1 MSTVNSTPTPCPPAA
16 GAAVPASATP
26 APTQATNAEVS
37 LGPHIESIAAQFGIH
52 PKDVALAVASVL
64 GGIAGP
70 YAGFVTPAGHRVRTG
85 INVLRIGARNPAA
98 ATLEDVLLHPIRTRS
113 RFLRGRAQGMSHT
126 LVDQWVF
133 GEHDSSIK
141 DQKASQAYPWMRER
155 DHGLAAQQYS
165 QIRSS
170 SFNPAQFDERGLQSP
185 CFYAGLDEV
194 PERICAGTEHLP
206 SVLFERLELSDLKSA
221 LQESIHREALFFLP
235 VGGMFGRSNLGTSK
249 DEALAADLAGYMM
262 GRDVAFH
269 PVHRDQG
276 HGTFEHAR
284 AHLWAAA
291 SIDRIGAILN
301 DRSSHWN
308 DVLRSSL
315 LWDPSPCR
323 AASPL
328 PCNGED
334 AVALFGQVVHLVLE
348 ARCFGRNNRQLRMM
362 LSKESA
368 ERYPLWR
375 GRFSDHLLQTPES
388 CREYL
393 TQFHDLPERLLWMF
407 LQFQQVQDQVD
418 KPWSPLVAA
427 IRTAQYAVDKHV
439 EMLQKAQATRAAAE
453 ASRSLKTVS
462 RILKR
467 KGPCNLRDM
476 QRSTNNLHVSNLLP
490 GLELLRQ
497 QGLVSVDTKQRYHL
511 TKTEN

>member
-1 MSTVNSTPTPCPPAA
+1 MSTANSTPTPCPPAT
-16 GAAVPASATP
+16 GAAASA
-26 APTQATNAEVS
+26 QATPAEVS

-52 PKDVALAVASVL
+52 PKDVALAMASVL

-85 INVLRIGARNPAA
+85 INVLRIGASNPAA
-98 ATLEDVLLHPIRTRS
+98 AALEDVLLHPIRTRN
-113 RFLRGRAQGMSHT
+113 RFLRGRAQGMSRT

-133 GEHDSSIK
+133 GEHGSSIK
-141 DQKASQAYPWMRER
+141 DRKASQAYPWMRER

-194 PERICAGTEHLP
+194 PERTCAGTEHLP
-206 SVLFERLELSDLKSA
+206 SVLFERLELSNLKSA

-235 VGGMFGRSNLGTSK
+235 VGGMFGRSTLGTSK
-249 DEALAADLAGYMM
+249 DESLAADLAGYLM
-262 GRDVAFH
+262 GRDVAFD

-284 AHLWAAA
+284 AHLWATT
-291 SIDRIGAILN
+291 STDRIGAILN
-301 DRSSHWN
+301 DPSSHWN

-315 LWDPSPCR
+315 LWDPSPCT

-328 PCNGED
+328 SGNGED
-334 AVALFGQVVHLVLE
+334 AVALFGQVVHRILE
-348 ARCFGRNNRQLRMM
+348 ARCFGRNNRQLRLM

-368 ERYPLWR
+368 ERYPIWR
-375 GRFSDHLLQTPES
+375 GRFSDHFVQKPES
-388 CREYL
+388 CREYI
-393 TQFHDLPERLLWMF
+393 TQFHDLTERLLWMF
-407 LQFQQVQDQVD
+407 LQFQQVQDQGGT
-418 KPWSPLVAA
+418 PWSPLVAA
-427 IRTAQYAVDKHV
+427 VRTAQYAVDKHV
-439 EMLQKAQATRAAAE
+439 EILQKAQAALAAAE

-467 KGPCNLRDM
+467 KGPCKMREL
-476 QRSTNNLHVSNLLP
+476 QRSSPNLHVANLLP

-497 QGLVSVDTKQRYHL
+497 QGLVNVDSQQRYCL
-511 TKTEN
+511 AKAEN